1 MEYMDNERAN
11 EDLLFRKEVM
21 RQFDYFYQYVHG
33 DRKEPNDA
41 ETILKRSIDF
51 FEADWIGLIDFDLE
65 VGAWSTRCF
74 YNKRTGSSTETLI
87 EDAESAEQAK
97 RWVQAIRGGK
107 PIVIEDI
114 EDIRE
119 EAPEEYAMYK
129 RLHVQSVL
137 GVPYRNCGSGLMVV
151 RNPKRFKS
159 CYTGL
164 NIIAYIVTNE
174 IIAKQR
180 RDNIFRKQR
189 EYEPTSYQMVRID
202 LLGGVTVASKDL
214 FFDEG
219 DMKSEALRFLIAF
232 LACNTGK
239 YFSAECLNTKYEGEK
254 DVSWADLI
262 YKFRTKWKNARN
274 LDDDG
279 LQLILTTEK
288 GYGINTALQVIVD
301 VNLAEELM
309 HAIDDASD
317 RLAKIELLR
326 KFHVLFHGEFM
337 GTAFS
342 RNSFIRENRLHYKLK
357 YIEKMEVLMELLIN
371 QGDYSGAAGYCNDIL
386 KMYPDSVDIHFWR
399 IVALTNM
406 GSIALVKDI
415 DKNLKESM
423 DEKMYSYLQHRLQL
437 EFNIT
442 EEQLQNDQ
450 TQNVIF
456 MRLSNENRRF
466 EANKKE

>member
-1 MEYMDNERAN
+1 MEYRDNERAS

-21 RQFDYFYQYVHG
+21 RQFEYFYQYMHG
-33 DRKEPNDA
+33 DRKEPDDA

-51 FEADWIGLIDFDLE
+51 FDADWIGLIDFDLE

-114 EDIRE
+114 EVIRE
-119 EAPEEYAMYK
+119 ETPEEYAMYK

-189 EYEPTSYQMVRID
+189 EYEPISYQTVRID
-202 LLGGVTVASKDL
+202 LFGGVTVVSKDL

-232 LACNTGK
+232 LSCNTGK
-239 YFSAECLNTKYEGEK
+239 YFSVECLNAKYEGEK

-317 RLAKIELLR
+317 KLAKIELLR

-386 KMYPDSVDIHFWR
+386 KMYPDSADIHFWR
-399 IVALTNM
+399 MVALYKQ
-406 GSIALVKDI
+406 GYIDSVREI
-415 DKNLKESM
+415 DKNLRDLL
-423 DEKMYSYLQHRLQL
+423 DERTYSILCRRLQL
-437 EFNIT
+437 ELNIT
-442 EEQLQNDQ
+442 DEVLEASQEFKG
-450 TQNVIF
+450 VF
-456 MRLSNENRRF
+456 MRLDEEKRKIYR
-466 EANKKE
+466 